1 MVNIYFAGIDLGSTI
16 TKVVIID
23 RDEEIC
29 ASVINHTGAEHR
41 RLANKVMKEALEQAG
56 LSFDEI
62 YYVVATGYGRITV
75 PFADRQITEL
85 TCHARGVCHFFPG
98 VRLAV
103 DIGGQDAKGLKIK
116 SGKLLDFTMND
127 KCAAGTGRFLEV
139 IANALSLKLE
149 DLGSIS
155 LNSTNKV
162 SISSTCTVFAR
173 QEVVSRLSEGIPL
186 EDVLAGIHD
195 AIASRVARMV
205 ERLKTGPDVV
215 FTGGVAKN
223 IGVVKALEAKL
234 GCELLVP
241 GEPLLSGAIGA
252 ALLGKEIILKSL
264 GQGETI
270 QRGERRL
277 DEATFFE

>member
-1 MVNIYFAGIDLGSTI
+1 MVSIYFAGIDLGSTI

-41 RLANKVMKEALEQAG
+41 RLANKVMKEALEKAG

-85 TCHARGVCHFFPG
+85 TCHARGVYHFFPG

-155 LNSTNKV
+155 LNSINKV

-205 ERLKTGPDVV
+205 ERLKMGPDVV

-252 ALLGKEIILKSL
+252 ALLAKEIILKSL
-264 GQGETI
+264 DRGETI
-270 QRGERRL
+270 QRRERRL